1 MKSLKL
7 KVKIASGNRGLA
19 LGVSRIREL
28 NALAK
33 PSTINLGLGKP
44 SVDMPAEIRA
54 LLGPDWARESM
65 EYSDNAGI
73 PELREQLARRYG
85 FQKEELWIAPGAQ
98 GATTAALIAML
109 NPGDEVLCPNPG
121 FLAYDK
127 AAAMVQARPVFYRL
141 KQKGS
146 DFHFDIGE
154 ILKKVSSRTRVVM
167 VGSPNNPTGSI
178 LSDENYQELA
188 HELRRKKIWILSD
201 EVYGELHYRKDYRA
215 AATLSERIVS
225 VNSFSKSLA
234 LTGWRIGWMA
244 TQDEVLTKKAIV
256 AHQYV
261 STCSSVPAQRL
272 LLKVLAKA
280 GVYESV
286 RDGFRREYASKSALF
301 FAALSEKAKIGL
313 TLPEAGFFLFMPTPA
328 NMDGDSFAKKL
339 LEKDNVLVM
348 PGSIFGSLGKKFVRV
363 SLATTEDD
371 LLKAAKVI
379 NKYYK

>member
-1 MKSLKL
+1 MKSLKI
-7 KVKIASGNRGLA
+7 KVKVGSGNRGLA

-28 NALAK
+28 NSLAK
-33 PSTINLGLGKP
+33 PNTINLGLGKP

-65 EYSDNAGI
+65 EYSDNAGL
-73 PELREQLARRYG
+73 PELREKLARFYG
-85 FQKEELWIAPGAQ
+85 FKKDELWIAPGAQ

-127 AAAMVQARPVFYRL
+127 AAEMVQARPVFYRL
-141 KQKGS
+141 KKKGAN
-146 DFHFDIGE
+146 FHFDIGE

-178 LSDENYQELA
+178 LSDEDYKELA
-188 HELRRKKIWILSD
+188 HELRKKKVWILSD
-201 EVYGELHYRKDYRA
+201 EVYGELHYRQEYRA

-244 TQDEVLTKKAIV
+244 TQDEVITKKAIV

-272 LLKVLAKA
+272 ILKVLSKP

-301 FAALSEKAKIGL
+301 FAALSEKAREGVS
-313 TLPEAGFFLFMPTPA
+313 LPEAGFFLFLPTPA
-328 NMDGDSFAKKL
+328 GIDGDAFAKKL
-339 LEKDNVLVM
+339 LEKDNLLVM
-348 PGSIFGSLGKKFVRV
+348 PGSIFGSLGKNFVRL
-363 SLATTEDD
+363 SLATSEDA
-371 LLKAAKVI
+371 LLKSAKI
-379 NKYYK
+379 LNKFY